1 MTRRSMLMGVVVL
14 AMMLMALPA
23 VGITFGEI
31 DGNAHPN
38 VGALIAE
45 FDVDGGEKEKYVICS
60 GTLIAPDVFLTA
72 SHCTIGLT
80 DVWVSF
86 DSAIVEPVT
95 TGLFAGTAY
104 TNEDFGVQGGGAD
117 WHDIGVVIL
126 DEPGPDDP
134 PLPDIDPAELPTE
147 GLLDDMKAA
156 KSLRDEVFT
165 TVGYGVV
172 RDDKTG
178 GPHPLFWDPQR
189 RFADQTL
196 LSLQKT
202 VLGLSMQPSTGD
214 GGTCYG
220 DSGGPHFLGDMVVSI
235 TVSGDAWCRA
245 TDKTYRLDTP
255 SARAFLQQ
263 FDVILP

>member
-1 MTRRSMLMGVVVL
+1 MTRRSVLVGVVVL
-14 AMMLMALPA
+14 AMLLVALPA

-31 DGNAHPN
+31 DGNSHPN

-72 SHCTIGLT
+72 SHCTIGET

-86 DSAIVEPVT
+86 DQEIVEPVT
-95 TGLFAGTAY
+95 TGLHAGTAV
-104 TNEDFGVQGGGAD
+104 TNEDYGVNGGGAD
-117 WHDIGVVIL
+117 WHDIAVVIL
-126 DEPGPDDP
+126 EP

-147 GLLDDMKAA
+147 GLLDGMKAD
-156 KSLRDEVFT
+156 KSLRDETFT
-165 TVGYGVV
+165 AVGYGSV
-172 RDDKTG
+172 RDDNTG
-178 GPHPLFWDPQR
+178 GFHPLYWDPVR
-189 RFADQTL
+189 RYADQTL

-220 DSGGPHFLGDMVVSI
+220 DSGGPHFLGDIVVSI
-235 TVSGDAWCRA
+235 TVTGDAPCRA
-245 TDKTYRLDTP
+245 SDKTYRLDTP
-255 SARAFLQQ
+255 SARDFLEEYV
-263 FDVILP
+263 DLP